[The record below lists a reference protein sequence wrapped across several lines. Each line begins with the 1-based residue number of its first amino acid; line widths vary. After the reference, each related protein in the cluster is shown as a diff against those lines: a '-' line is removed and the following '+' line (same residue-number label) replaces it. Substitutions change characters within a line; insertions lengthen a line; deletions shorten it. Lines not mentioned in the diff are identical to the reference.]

1 MMVYPFLPPVIGMW
15 WLLVYYVFMQVPKGL
30 VETDLH
36 KGRLQV
42 GDQEHW
48 VQPGHTLGNV
58 RKMRSHLV
66 FTFKEK

>member
-1 MMVYPFLPPVIGMW
+1 MVYLSAHCMIGMW

-48 VQPGHTLGNV
+48 VRPGHELLTV
-58 RKMRSHLV
+58 RRVRENLV
-66 FTFKEK
+66 FTFREK